1 MVQIWIL
8 GYKSLSLRKFINF
21 LEARSFRRLIDKKEL
36 KKMVQEEEQ
45 ELEELLMSRGS
56 SVVGRISVDR

>member
-1 MVQIWIL
+1 LDPRIQKPEPEEV
-8 GYKSLSLRKFINF
+8 YKLLRSEELF
-21 LEARSFRRLIDKKEL
+21 ETDKKEL

-45 ELEELLMSRGS
+45 ELEELLMSHGS

>member
-21 LEARSFRRLIDKKEL
+21 LEARSFLRLIRRNLRRWSRKKN
-36 KKMVQEEEQ
+36 KNSKNF
-45 ELEELLMSRGS
+45 S
-56 SVVGRISVDR
+56 

>member
-21 LEARSFRRLIDKKEL
+21 LEARSFLRLIRRNLRRWSRKKNKNL
-36 KKMVQEEEQ
+36 KNFSE
-45 ELEELLMSRGS
+45 RRNPTNGN
-56 SVVGRISVDR
+56 VDYYMRA

>member
-1 MVQIWIL
+1 MVQIWIV

-21 LEARSFRRLIDKKEL
+21 LEARSFRRLIDEKEL

-45 ELEELLMSRGS
+45 ELEELLMSHGS